1 MTAPAS
7 RAGWRGGQGP
17 PGRPRRS
24 LVTGGA
30 GFIGSHLVDLL
41 LARGDIV
48 AVVDDLSTGRRDNLT
63 RARESAGPGRL
74 RVIEADLARTL
85 DGALAN
91 ECFDE
96 VYHMAAAVGVR
107 RILQR
112 PIESIE
118 TNVVQTA
125 AVLRFVAG
133 HRQRGTAMP
142 ATLIASSS
150 EVYGK
155 SAKTPFSEEDDCVYG
170 PTTAVRWSYAATKAI
185 DEYLALAWRESAG
198 LPVVVVRFFNTVGPR
213 QVGDYGMVLPNFIA
227 AALAG
232 EPLPVHGDGRQTRT
246 FCDVR
251 DAAPALLRLLADPAC
266 HGRVFNLGSEQSVE
280 MQELAEVVVRTLG
293 SRSTIARVPY
303 DDAFPGTG
311 GGFEDLRHRRPD
323 LARIRAAIG
332 FEATIPIEVTI
343 RDIAGALERR
353 GDVAAAGG
361 GGSGARA

>member
-1 MTAPAS
+1 VTAPAS
-7 RAGWRGGQGP
+7 RAGWRVGSGN

-30 GFIGSHLVDLL
+30 GFIGSHLTDLL

-48 AVVDDLSTGRRDNLT
+48 VVVDDLSTGRRENLAG
-63 RARESAGPGRL
+63 ARRSAGPGRL

-85 DGALAN
+85 DGGLAN

-107 RILQR
+107 RIMQR

-133 HRQRGTAMP
+133 HRQRGAAMP
-142 ATLIASSS
+142 ATLVASSS

-185 DEYLALAWRESAG
+185 DEYLALAWRGSVAM
-198 LPVVVVRFFNTVGPR
+198 PVVVVRFFNTVGPR
-213 QVGDYGMVLPNFIA
+213 QVGDYGMVLPNFIS

-232 EPLPVHGDGRQTRT
+232 EPLAVHGDGLQTRT

-251 DAAPALLRLLADPAC
+251 DAAPALLRLLAEPAC
-266 HGRVFNLGSEQSVE
+266 HGRVFNLGSDRTVGVR
-280 MQELAEVVVRTLG
+280 ELAEVVVRTLG
-293 SRSTIARVPY
+293 SSSAIRQVPY
-303 DDAFPGTG
+303 DEAFPAVG
-311 GGFEDLRHRRPD
+311 GAFEDLRHRRPD
-323 LARIRAAIG
+323 LQRIREAIG
-332 FEATIPIEVTI
+332 FEAKIPIEQTI
-343 RDIAGALERR
+343 RDIAETLERR
-353 GDVAAAGG
+353 GVAVADRDGNGG
-361 GGSGARA
+361 RA